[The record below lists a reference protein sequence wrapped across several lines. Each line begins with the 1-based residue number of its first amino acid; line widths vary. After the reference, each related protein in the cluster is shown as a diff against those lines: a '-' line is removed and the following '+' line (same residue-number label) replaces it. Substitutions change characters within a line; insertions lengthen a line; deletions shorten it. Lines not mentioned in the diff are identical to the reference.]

1 MNSLPQHQPAVNR
14 LDHLEKAAI
23 AAADERLDA
32 DRGREL
38 MRQMDA
44 RHFEQGYIAG
54 QMGLTPSK
62 ASLWSPSHHEGYQAA
77 VTMRPVIF
85 ALGGT
90 PAMLR
95 EVAA

>member
-1 MNSLPQHQPAVNR
+1 MNSLQDSPIGVNR
-14 LDHLEKAAI
+14 LDKAA
-23 AAADERLDA
+23 ALAADERLDA
-32 DRGREL
+32 DRGWEL

-62 ASLWSPSHHEGYQAA
+62 ASLWSPAHHAGHRAA
-77 VTMRPVIF
+77 VSGRPVIF

-95 EVAA
+95 DAKGA

>member
-1 MNSLPQHQPAVNR
+1 LG
-14 LDHLEKAAI
+14 HLEKAAI

-32 DRGREL
+32 DQGREL

-54 QMGLTPSK
+54 QIGLTPAK
-62 ASLWSPSHHEGYQAA
+62 ASLWSPAHNAGYQAA
-77 VTMRPVIF
+77 RAGASPIF
-85 ALGGT
+85 VNLTGV

-95 EVAA
+95 QAVA

>member
-1 MNSLPQHQPAVNR
+1 MNSLQELTTSVNKF
-14 LDHLEKAAI
+14 DKAA
-23 AAADERLDA
+23 ALAADERLDA

-62 ASLWSPSHHEGYQAA
+62 ASLWSPAHHAGHQAA
-77 VTMRPVIF
+77 VTGRPVIF

>member
-1 MNSLPQHQPAVNR
+1 MNSLQELTTSVNKF
-14 LDHLEKAAI
+14 DKAA
-23 AAADERLDA
+23 ALAADERLDA

-77 VTMRPVIF
+77 VTMRPVVF

-95 EVAA
+95 EVVA

>member
-1 MNSLPQHQPAVNR
+1 MNSLQDLTTSVNR
-14 LDHLEKAAI
+14 LDKAA
-23 AAADERLDA
+23 ALAADERLDA

-77 VTMRPVIF
+77 VTMRPVVF

-95 EVAA
+95 EVVA